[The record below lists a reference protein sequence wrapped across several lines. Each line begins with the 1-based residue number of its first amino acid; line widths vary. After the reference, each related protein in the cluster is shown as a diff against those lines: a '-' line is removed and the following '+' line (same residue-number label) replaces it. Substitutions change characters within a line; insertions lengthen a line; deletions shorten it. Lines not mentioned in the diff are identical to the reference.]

1 MVCSDYENIFVNHI
15 VLWADVSRPERDSG
29 GVTARGTQQ
38 VFNSGPSF
46 PWFMPLVLILILR
59 YDDTINGKS
68 VIQRPQLVCSCARTH
83 APALSLRLW
92 TSDFN
97 LAVLNGLLEK
107 KELDFIFPL

>member
-1 MVCSDYENIFVNHI
+1 MQL
-15 VLWADVSRPERDSG
+15 VLI
-29 GVTARGTQQ
+29 
-38 VFNSGPSF
+38 
-46 PWFMPLVLILILR
+46 LILILR
-59 YDDTINGKS
+59 YDDTINGTS
-68 VIQRPQLVCSCARTH
+68 VIQRPQSVVCSCAKEH